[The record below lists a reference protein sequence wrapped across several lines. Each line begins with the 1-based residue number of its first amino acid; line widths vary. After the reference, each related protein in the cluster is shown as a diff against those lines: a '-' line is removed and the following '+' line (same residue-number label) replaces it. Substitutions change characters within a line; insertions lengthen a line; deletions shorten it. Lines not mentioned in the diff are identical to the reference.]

1 MLSREHRLR
10 RSADFGEVVRS
21 GARAG
26 SNTLVV
32 HLLLAQPAAE
42 APLQA
47 RIGFIVNKSVGS
59 AVMRNRVRRQLRH
72 ECQALVP
79 DLPQGTRIVV
89 RALPAAAGARSRE
102 LAADLVSCVG
112 RAVAKAERMVTT

>member
-1 MLSREHRLR
+1 VLSREHRLR
-10 RSADFGEVVRS
+10 RSGDFGEVVRS

-26 SNTLVV
+26 SDTVVV
-32 HLLLAQPAAE
+32 HLHLAQSAGEPRSE
-42 APLQA
+42 A

-72 ECQALVP
+72 ECRALVT

-102 LAADLVSCVG
+102 LAADLESCVG

>member
-10 RSADFGEVVRS
+10 RSGDFGEIVRS

-26 SNTLVV
+26 ADTVVV
-32 HLLLAQPAAE
+32 HLRLAPPPGQPE
-42 APLQA
+42 PQA
-47 RIGFIVNKSVGS
+47 RIGFIVNKAVGS
-59 AVMRNRVRRQLRH
+59 AVIRNRVRRQLRH
-72 ECQALVP
+72 ECRALVA

-102 LAADLVSCVG
+102 LAADLGSCVG
-112 RAVAKAERMVTT
+112 RAVAKAERTVTT